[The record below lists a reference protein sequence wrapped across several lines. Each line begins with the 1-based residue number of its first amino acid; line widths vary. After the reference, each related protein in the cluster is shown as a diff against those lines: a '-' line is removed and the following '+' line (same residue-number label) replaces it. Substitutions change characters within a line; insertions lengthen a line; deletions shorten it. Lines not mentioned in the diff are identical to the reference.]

1 MAKNQENVANN
12 ADQNRAASSNDN
24 EPRNNPQLGNA
35 ADPTA
40 SVADENAVNPWSV
53 RPEDRDR
60 VPNIDELHTVGL
72 PDQERR
78 GALGKTDP
86 NLGQDTPL
94 GGGEAEGRN
103 KDVA

>member
-1 MAKNQENVANN
+1 MAKNEENVANN
-12 ADQNRAASSNDN
+12 ADQNRAANPNDN
-24 EPRNNPQLGNA
+24 GPIDNPPLGNA

-40 SVADENAVNPWSV
+40 SVADDKAVNPWSV

-60 VPNIDELHTVGL
+60 VPSIDELHTVGM
-72 PDQERR
+72 PDQEPR

-103 KDVA
+103 KDAA